1 MSGSNWDQ
9 AKAGVTSTEFYASH
23 KSEYQ
28 HFFSTHVDAGVT
40 NGMIKSLSLEDAVK
54 GQSARTAEVMAGFA
68 KIVGTDK
75 LMFTQDGTWIIP
87 PRMRDAF
94 PDYKRYLMEDA
105 DNNKIVGT
113 AAITF
118 AQNQPIPTFDEDG
131 KQIGGFENGDFHG
144 YLTIVDNRTGKVLE
158 LHQTFLENSND
169 AAFRPG
175 FVGMNEAY
183 AVNVLGMTLAQAHA
197 YLKDPNAETDSSG
210 QTGGRKG
217 SKYTR
222 LAYVQCEL
230 VASPDDAFN
239 WNDHV
244 KGSNFNYVPIA
255 ALEFQM
261 TERKMNALLWDRELA
276 IRECGIKAKEGTV
289 AKQNEAGFEP
299 ATRDGFYL
307 DGTPRYVIPVEQMID
322 GELQTVFINASPD
335 AQGNVPEGAI
345 RVKEYD
351 TVVQGRDM
359 QVVKP
364 YNHHGGSQHIADAA
378 NCFSSIAGMLDNVAA
393 HDVIEQSVL
402 DTLGAKKT
410 FESGI
415 TRMLGIHMVKGALN
429 STLINYN
436 LPVNGAVSTELPG
449 SAIAYQ
455 TKHSNGALYNMI
467 DFTGLTLKQGGMALL
482 SGLLAKLGRS
492 ENDPE
497 LTGVVGKAIAII
509 TAQRQKAVEEGV
521 RPDEKE
527 LLILPVGTAGAILQ
541 QIHPHIYA
549 ANNNA
554 APAAQPSLPS
564 RLAGAAHHLA
574 ERARAAF
581 RR

>member
-1 MSGSNWDQ
+1 MTVPVETTWKEAGSSVTSAEFLATQ
-9 AKAGVTSTEFYASH
+9 QKAYARFFETHVSTGVT
-23 KSEYQ
+23 
-28 HFFSTHVDAGVT
+28 D
-40 NGMIKSLSLEDAVK
+40 GMIASRSIDEAMKV
-54 GQSARTAEVMAGFA
+54 QSAETAKFMKGFA
-68 KIVGTDK
+68 NAMGVDS
-75 LMFTQDGTWIIP
+75 LMFTKDGTWIIP
-87 PRMRDAF
+87 PKMREAF
-94 PDYKRYLMEDA
+94 PDYKRYLMEESA
-105 DNNKIVGT
+105 DNQIVGT

-169 AAFRPG
+169 PAFRPG

-183 AVNVLGMTLAQAHA
+183 AKDVLKMSLDAAHA

-222 LAYVQCEL
+222 MAYVQCEL
-230 VASPDDAFN
+230 VASPDEAFN

-244 KGSNFNYVPIA
+244 NGSNFNYVPIA
-255 ALEFQM
+255 ALDFQM

-276 IRECGIKAKEGTV
+276 IRECGIKAKEGTT

-299 ATRDGFYL
+299 ATRDGLYL

-335 AQGNVPEGAI
+335 AHGNIPEGAI

-351 TVVQGRDM
+351 TVVAGKDM

-393 HDVIEQSVL
+393 HNVIEQSVL
-402 DTLGAKKT
+402 DTLGVKKT

-415 TRMLGIHMVKGALN
+415 TRMLGMHMVKGALN

-436 LPVNGAVSTELPG
+436 MPVNGVERADLAG

-455 TKHSNGALYNMI
+455 TKHANGALYNMI

-482 SGLLAKLGRS
+482 SGLLAQLGRS
-492 ENDPE
+492 EGDPE

-509 TAQRQKAVEEGV
+509 TEQRQKAVEEGA
-521 RPDEKE
+521 RPDESQ
-527 LLILPVGTAGAILQ
+527 LLILPVGTAGSILQ

-549 ANNNA
+549 ANNNL
-554 APAAQPSLPS
+554 QISLP
-564 RLAGAAHHLA
+564 RRIGRRARDLAA
-574 ERARAAF
+574 RARAALS
-581 RR
+581 R